1 MNKLTYPT
9 QTDGGIQSSTPQS
22 VVKRRPA
29 GRPRGSKNKA
39 TLAREAALR
48 LAEKEAAASL
58 PPETIQGL
66 SALEIMEFSAR
77 WHFARGHFSVAA
89 EIAARVAPYRH
100 ARLSA
105 PVELGPTKE
114 AQLSAAQMI
123 AADPDPEHD
132 PRGSAVNTRQCTGP
146 HAPAAQGG
154 S

>member
-1 MNKLTYPT
+1 MDKLADTTLQPREI
-9 QTDGGIQSSTPQS
+9 GCS
-22 VVKRRPA
+22 PA
-29 GRPRGSKNKA
+29 GRGGKRAGAGRPKGVRNPA
-39 TLAREAALR
+39 TLAREAVAR
-48 LAEKEAAASL
+48 GVEAEAAA
-58 PPETIQGL
+58 GL
-66 SALEIMEFSAR
+66 TLEQIRGMSALDIMELAMHFHVGRGNFST
-77 WHFARGHFSVAA
+77 AA

-100 ARLSA
+100 ARVVA
-105 PVELGPTKE
+105 PVELGPTRE